1 MCKTLLKPKKAL
13 FQCLG
18 NKSQKYHTL
27 NKRLDYYSYNLLNKC
42 YNFVQQDYQKA
53 VNVDDDD
60 SFRFIFS
67 RTLHIAWLL
76 AIVLPLFR
84 TFLFFQ
90 SFIIPNIITIVVD
103 NQYKR
108 SLLNFNLSK
117 ELLTSYLRNHEGN

>member
-1 MCKTLLKPKKAL
+1 M
-13 FQCLG
+13 
-18 NKSQKYHTL
+18 
-27 NKRLDYYSYNLLNKC
+27 
-42 YNFVQQDYQKA
+42 DYQKA

-67 RTLHIAWLL
+67 RTLQTAWLL

-108 SLLNFNLSK
+108 SLLNFNL
-117 ELLTSYLRNHEGN
+117 